1 MNEKRLQKVLR
12 DAVADNK
19 LRVGS
24 KEVLQYIKGTKLIVL
39 SNSLT
44 TGIIDKIKKTAEE
57 SNIPIYNYP
66 GNSIL
71 LGRLCNLSFRTSV
84 VSLRNI
90 SDEDVNAIL

>member
-1 MNEKRLQKVLR
+1 MNEKKLQKVLR

-24 KEVLQYIKGTKLIVL
+24 KEVLQYMKGTKLVVL

-44 TGIIDKIKKTAEE
+44 TGINEKIKKTAEE

-71 LGRLCNLSFRTSV
+71 LGRLCNLSFRTSA

-90 SDEDVNAIL
+90 SDEEVKSLL

>member
-19 LRVGS
+19 IRVGS

-44 TGIIDKIKKTAEE
+44 TGIIENIKKTAEE

-90 SDEDVNAIL
+90 SDEDVKAIM

>member
-12 DAVADNK
+12 DAVAENK
-19 LRVGS
+19 IRVGS

-44 TGIIDKIKKTAEE
+44 TGIIENIKKTAEE

-90 SDEDVNAIL
+90 SDEDVKAIL

>member
-1 MNEKRLQKVLR
+1 MHEKRLQKALR

-19 LRVGS
+19 IRVGS

-44 TGIIDKIKKTAEE
+44 TGIIENIKKTAEE

-90 SDEDVNAIL
+90 SDEDVKAIL

>member
-1 MNEKRLQKVLR
+1 MHEKRLQKALR

-19 LRVGS
+19 IRVGS
-24 KEVLQYIKGTKLIVL
+24 KEVLQYIKGTTLIVL

-44 TGIIDKIKKTAEE
+44 TGIIENIKKTAEE

-90 SDEDVNAIL
+90 SDEDVKAIL